1 VREDVEQ
8 IATLDVEDDV
18 FESDAALRPQL
29 RVLRLVPS
37 EATTDASQGITDA
50 GGQRVALVRRRVVIN
65 LGLVALQA
73 LSAGC

>member
-50 GGQRVALVRRRVVIN
+50 GGQRVTLVRRRLVIN
-65 LGLVALQA
+65 LGLVARQA